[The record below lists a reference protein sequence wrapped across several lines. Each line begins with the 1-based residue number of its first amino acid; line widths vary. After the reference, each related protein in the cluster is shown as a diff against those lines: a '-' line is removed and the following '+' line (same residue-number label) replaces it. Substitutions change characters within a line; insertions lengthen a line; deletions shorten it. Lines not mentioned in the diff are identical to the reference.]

1 MLLNFCDWSDG
12 QKRNLL
18 SLNGVNDS
26 VVAERK
32 RINKAID
39 TCKMKVRF
47 YQAVLISCSSPVQKM
62 PRLVD
67 YTEMSQDE
75 RKSGS
80 LGTPGYMQWKYIPE
94 DHLNRNAIQV
104 AEAISSLRRRLS
116 ESPGS
121 TTGLVL
127 AAELFHPTQSSDK
140 NWGDSPQNQALESIT
155 RLSVTSDTLSQQ

>member
-1 MLLNFCDWSDG
+1 MLLNFCDGSDG

-26 VVAERK
+26 VVAGRR

-47 YQAVLISCSSPVQKM
+47 YQAVLISCSFPVQKM
-62 PRLVD
+62 PRLAD
-67 YTEMSQDE
+67 YIKMSQDE

-80 LGTPGYMQWKYIPE
+80 LGTPGYMQWTYIPE
-94 DHLNRNAIQV
+94 DHLLTRSAIQV
-104 AEAISSLRRRLS
+104 AEAISSLRRRRLCCLS

-127 AAELFHPTQSSDK
+127 AAELFHPTQSLDK
-140 NWGDSPQNQALESIT
+140 NWGIPLRIKLWNQA
-155 RLSVTSDTLSQQ
+155 QG